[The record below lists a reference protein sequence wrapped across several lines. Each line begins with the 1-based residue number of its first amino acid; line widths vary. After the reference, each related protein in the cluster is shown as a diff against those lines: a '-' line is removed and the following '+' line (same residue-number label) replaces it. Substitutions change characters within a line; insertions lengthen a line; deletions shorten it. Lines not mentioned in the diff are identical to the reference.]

1 MRSGAV
7 KPDPPPL
14 SLARSQGPHPPRRPA
29 HGLLHARRCT
39 SISLTFGVFGVW
51 WRVVLPD
58 QPSPVSDPLRGR
70 VAVYG
75 DDLGHRTLSPVS
87 DPLRG
92 RVAVYGDDLGH
103 RTLSDLLRFYGHFA
117 RRALAT
123 RRRCPAQCVLAVVRS
138 RYTPTRG
145 RSPAA
150 GGWLV
155 RLPALLA
162 PCEFGWDRKGVL
174 RRGPWVALRCAIV
187 SAGILALDWDTRADS
202 P

>member
-75 DDLGHRTLSPVS
+75 DDLGHRTLS
-87 DPLRG
+87 
-92 RVAVYGDDLGH
+92 
-103 RTLSDLLRFYGHFA
+103 DLLRFYGHFA

-162 PCEFGWDRKGVL
+162 PCGFGWDRKGVL